1 MHSSHSLCRSD
12 PTCSFTEST
21 SSRHA
26 CKISKARHESSCAL
40 QELQNSILDLNRQ
53 LYEAKDRENTLLA
66 VERQH
71 KADSA
76 SLTAQVSA
84 AEQRVADTDHK
95 LAVVTTDLKVSIL
108 ESWVLTD
115 AC

>member
-1 MHSSHSLCRSD
+1 M
-12 PTCSFTEST
+12 
-21 SSRHA
+21 
-26 CKISKARHESSCAL
+26 
-40 QELQNSILDLNRQ
+40 DLNRQ
-53 LYEAKDRENTLLA
+53 LDEAKDRENTLLA